1 MSTIIHSLP
10 LGIAYDGD
18 AEVQKGFPFTTS
30 READSQTK
38 TSATFRGRRLAGVVH
53 SVPEGLQCNLNRK
66 TVLFHFLVVHLKHDM
81 EDEKALVSS
90 AVFESSNVTLI
101 EWTKEDIPERPKLA
115 LDSFSRL
122 FAVQN
127 QVNYGIKDILF
138 DLFRLTVYSNKT
150 NSF

>member
-30 READSQTK
+30 CEADSQIK
-38 TSATFRGRRLAGVVH
+38 TSATFRGRRLTGVVH
-53 SVPEGLQCNLNRK
+53 SVPEGLQCNLNRRR
-66 TVLFHFLVVHLKHDM
+66 TFLFYFLVVHLKHDM
-81 EDEKALVSS
+81 EAEKVLVTS

-122 FAVQN
+122 FAVQI
-127 QVNYGIKDILF
+127 QVNSVIFDFPF
-138 DLFRLTVYSNKT
+138 DLFRLTVYSNKI
-150 NSF
+150 